1 MKNSTKSWTN
11 LLLLKQDFKMLQKGE
26 QWADD
31 VVEIT
36 QSVWDNSL
44 LG

>member
-1 MKNSTKSWTN
+1 
-11 LLLLKQDFKMLQKGE
+11 MLQKGE

-36 QSVWDNSL
+36 QSVWDNTVFLDKPQFNQDCNARLNSAVT
-44 LG
+44 